1 LELAVTFI
9 VKLIS
14 LAARHFLYI
23 SPKSGKLVLIE
34 FMTCVFVESCRGEEQ
49 VAREEP
55 GESASAAV
63 ALAAVEAVAAAVSVS
78 SARELSSF
86 QRYLK
91 GSSSSIGLKN
101 RQSVVNVF
109 ISAIPNFL
117 TNF

>member
-55 GESASAAV
+55 GESAAV